1 MAALNTC
8 LKEHLRN
15 WREDFEP
22 RWQEFFAGI
31 EPDLEGLPSWE
42 ANDPF
47 PYRLHPKLPRADATH
62 HMLRAFDGLTP
73 EQVRVVIIGQ
83 DPYPRRA
90 RATGRAFE
98 DGEWTQNGPAAGAR
112 SLQRLLQSAAAVDYQ
127 ELQISETRGDWG
139 RVRNAIRQ
147 KDLPHPA
154 TPGFFNALAD
164 RGVLS
169 VNAAWTFT
177 STTKGHLKVHIAVWK
192 RVMQHLILKLS
203 SRDGAP
209 PIVFLLLG
217 KKARDLF
224 QSATAE
230 YLNKN
235 PDHPIKTVYCAHPV
249 ARSAPGYFQGQ
260 NPLRQ
265 VNEALGELGAEPIRW
280 WPARVEQPDP

>member
-1 MAALNTC
+1 LAA
-8 LKEHLRN
+8 
-15 WREDFEP
+15 
-22 RWQEFFAGI
+22 Q
-31 EPDLEGLPSWE
+31 
-42 ANDPF
+42 
-47 PYRLHPKLPRADATH
+47 
-62 HMLRAFDGLTP
+62 
-73 EQVRVVIIGQ
+73 
-83 DPYPRRA
+83 
-90 RATGRAFE
+90 
-98 DGEWTQNGPAAGAR
+98 
-112 SLQRLLQSAAAVDYQ
+112 
-127 ELQISETRGDWG
+127 
-139 RVRNAIRQ
+139 
-147 KDLPHPA
+147 
-154 TPGFFNALAD
+154 
-164 RGVLS
+164 GVLS

-203 SRDGAP
+203 SRDGGP

-265 VNEALGELGAEPIRW
+265 VNEALGELVAEPIRW